1 MKYVV
6 AIVAIVIGVGL
17 IVTGL
22 GNVRTRTSEETGI
35 RRRVNQAAGT
45 SNTYTGWKAAAQGY
59 VRIATGVAA
68 ILFGIAFLFIGPN
81 A

>member
-6 AIVAIVIGVGL
+6 TVVAIVIGVGL

-35 RRRVNQAAGT
+35 RRRVNQVSGT
-45 SNTYTGWKAAAQGY
+45 SNSYTGMKAATQGY
-59 VRIATGVAA
+59 VRIASGATA

>member
-1 MKYVV
+1 MNFAV
-6 AIVAIVIGVGL
+6 AIVAIAIGLGL

-35 RRRVNQAAGT
+35 RRRVNDAAAT
-45 SNTYTGWKAAAQGY
+45 SSTYTGSKAATQGY
-59 VRIATGVAA
+59 IRIGTGVAA
-68 ILFGIAFLFIGPN
+68 ILFGIAFLFIGPD